1 MTISPDCRNG
11 CKDFD
16 IVNLCAFRQIQ
27 RCRSPITDTPGSA
40 TPRRARVTATR
51 PNAEGGVGTGA
62 AIMTTPEEAAEHH
75 IVTDAVHAAGGKIAM
90 QILHTGRYA
99 YNLNAVAPSALQAP
113 INFVKPKEL
122 DEAGIQKQISDFV
135 RAPPSRNPPVTT
147 ALKSWDQKDIY

>member
-51 PNAEGGVGTGA
+51 AGRRAACGGFLRAAVGA
-62 AIMTTPEEAAEHH
+62 WWAAEP
-75 IVTDAVHAAGGKIAM
+75 ARVHG
-90 QILHTGRYA
+90 
-99 YNLNAVAPSALQAP
+99 
-113 INFVKPKEL
+113 FV
-122 DEAGIQKQISDFV
+122 Q
-135 RAPPSRNPPVTT
+135 
-147 ALKSWDQKDIY
+147 W

>member
-51 PNAEGGVGTGA
+51 ARRRGDARRVAGFCARRSGRGGPPNPRGYTGSFSGNYRQRH
-62 AIMTTPEEAAEHH
+62 TK
-75 IVTDAVHAAGGKIAM
+75 AVCASCA
-90 QILHTGRYA
+90 R
-99 YNLNAVAPSALQAP
+99 
-113 INFVKPKEL
+113 
-122 DEAGIQKQISDFV
+122 
-135 RAPPSRNPPVTT
+135 R
-147 ALKSWDQKDIY
+147 